1 MAENFPEMMKKD
13 NPEIEDAQRIL
24 SWKTKKKFTF
34 SYNRVSLQKTT
45 DPPLPPK
52 KSLKRGP
59 GAKRQIIFK
68 GKTDYQLTTL

>member
-1 MAENFPEMMKKD
+1 MAENFPEIMKKD

-52 KSLKRGP
+52 KVS
-59 GAKRQIIFK
+59 K
-68 GKTDYQLTTL
+68 GDQGQRDRLSSKEKQTIS